1 MHMNKKHKS
10 CEHVNNTDGVS
21 NYSYAIVIDDSVEE
35 IDNLVTK
42 ERKYVKILINQKEA
56 EI

>member
-1 MHMNKKHKS
+1 MHMNTKHKA

-42 ERKYVKILINQKEA
+42 KRKYAKIVINQKEA